1 MSTVPMNPLISD
13 PEPVG
18 RVLVA
23 AGGVVLEQVADWL
36 PGGSVRALVASP
48 GQQPLPIDLGD
59 SSGRP
64 DSDLADHQG
73 DRTGHRV
80 GGAPRPLGR
89 ASAEAAATAVAG
101 LFLECLSGRRPMT
114 HLREMCSEDALS
126 KVRCWPRGPGW
137 RRAQVTGVPQALL
150 AAERVDA
157 VVMLQLADRQL
168 AMALCLRRRT
178 GRWCVDDA
186 RLLVTAGLAE
196 LVGLRR

>member
-1 MSTVPMNPLISD
+1 MNPLISD

-36 PGGSVRALVASP
+36 PGWSVRAMVAST

-59 SSGRP
+59 SSGRA
-64 DSDLADHQG
+64 DSDLADPHA

-80 GGAPRPLGR
+80 GDPRPLGR

-114 HLREMCSEDALS
+114 HLREMCSDDALAR
-126 KVRCWPRGPGW
+126 VRCWPRGPGW

-150 AAERVDA
+150 GAERVDA

-178 GRWCVDDA
+178 GRWRVDDA

-196 LVGLRR
+196 LVGIRR